1 MTPLRLTRGSIA
13 DWTSPSGALMLS
25 HGPLVGSQPHGS
37 HMARSRALARLAC
50 VVLVV
55 LPMQLPAQRPPRAA
69 EDPVILRIRAHF
81 TVIEREASTYQCRSL
96 DLEGFSAEGGSLEAC
111 YAGRELRRLSATYL
125 GETGRASERYYFWND
140 SLEFLFGKVEHYDRP
155 LSGRVRS
162 TEEERLY
169 WNRGQLIRW
178 LQGKTRQPL
187 TNAAARERNSEA
199 RESARKLAA
208 CAAKGADSTCEA

>member
-1 MTPLRLTRGSIA
+1 
-13 DWTSPSGALMLS
+13 
-25 HGPLVGSQPHGS
+25 
-37 HMARSRALARLAC
+37 MARFSTLARLAG
-50 VVLVV
+50 VGLVV
-55 LPMQLPAQRPPRAA
+55 LPLQLPARSKAARAAVAPAQRPPRAA
-69 EDPVILRIRAHF
+69 EDAVILRIRAHF
-81 TVIEREASTYQCRSL
+81 TLIERAASTYQCRSL

-125 GETGRASERYYFWND
+125 GETGRASEQYYFWND
-140 SLEFLFGKVEHYDRP
+140 SLEFLFRKVEHYDRP
-155 LSGRVRS
+155 LSGRVSS

-187 TNAAARERNSEA
+187 TNAAARERSSEA

-208 CAAKGADSTCEA
+208 CAAKGAESTCEA